1 MSGPAE
7 HAHEFPS
14 AATEETV
21 LDIQGMT
28 CASCVRRVE
37 KALGKA
43 EGVSDANVN
52 FATHQ
57 ASVHHAP
64 GIDPSRLVEA
74 VEKAGYSARPV
85 VDHSAHSASEHAEH
99 LRAESEA
106 ELASMRRNLWLSA
119 ALTAPLVIMSMA
131 SHHRESWLNWLLFAL
146 ATPAIFWCGRGFFAV
161 AARAARHGSATMDTL
176 VALGTGAA
184 WAYSTY
190 ALLAYAGNAHLQSE
204 HVYFESGAVIV
215 TLILLGRYL
224 EARAKSHMSDAIRKL
239 MDLAP
244 KIATVVRGGADV
256 EVPID
261 ELHPGDLV
269 RVRPGEKVAVD
280 GVVVEGTSHVDE
292 SMLTGEP
299 MPVAKGP
306 GDRVTGGTVN
316 DRGTFVFRA
325 ERVGSD
331 TMLAS
336 IAAMVRNAQGSKAP
350 MQGLADRVSGVFV
363 PIVILI
369 AVGTLVTYLAL
380 GRPIDAGMMAAVA
393 VLVIACPCALGLA
406 TPTALMVGTGRG
418 SELGI
423 LVKDGAAL
431 ERAGSIRTI
440 LLDKT
445 GTLTEGKPRLTDREA
460 FGGWSADEALGLAA
474 SLESRSEH
482 PLARAVVAAA
492 REAGLEMLALEAF
505 EAVRGQGLVGRVAGR
520 EVRIGRPGWV
530 PVDAAAADA
539 VARLQAEG
547 KTVFVAASGGE
558 TAVFAVSDVVAPHAR
573 EAVADLRTL
582 GVEPVMVTGDNR
594 EAALVVAQAVG
605 IDRVEANVLPA
616 DKAAIVKAYQEHGP
630 VAMVGDGIN
639 DAPAL
644 AQADLG
650 IAMGHGTDV
659 ALETAG
665 VTLLRSDL
673 RGVPQAIRLAR
684 STLATI
690 KWNLFWAFVYNVV
703 MIPLAAVGLL
713 KPMLA
718 AAAMAFSS
726 ISVVLNS
733 LRLKRFR

>member
-1 MSGPAE
+1 
-7 HAHEFPS
+7 
-14 AATEETV
+14 
-21 LDIQGMT
+21 
-28 CASCVRRVE
+28 
-37 KALGKA
+37 
-43 EGVSDANVN
+43 
-52 FATHQ
+52 
-57 ASVHHAP
+57 
-64 GIDPSRLVEA
+64 
-74 VEKAGYSARPV
+74 
-85 VDHSAHSASEHAEH
+85 
-99 LRAESEA
+99 
-106 ELASMRRNLWLSA
+106 
-119 ALTAPLVIMSMA
+119 
-131 SHHRESWLNWLLFAL
+131 
-146 ATPAIFWCGRGFFAV
+146 
-161 AARAARHGSATMDTL
+161 
-176 VALGTGAA
+176 
-184 WAYSTY
+184 
-190 ALLAYAGNAHLQSE
+190 
-204 HVYFESGAVIV
+204 
-215 TLILLGRYL
+215 
-224 EARAKSHMSDAIRKL
+224 
-239 MDLAP
+239 
-244 KIATVVRGGADV
+244 
-256 EVPID
+256 
-261 ELHPGDLV
+261 
-269 RVRPGEKVAVD
+269 
-280 GVVVEGTSHVDE
+280 
-292 SMLTGEP
+292 
-299 MPVAKGP
+299 
-306 GDRVTGGTVN
+306 
-316 DRGTFVFRA
+316 
-325 ERVGSD
+325 
-331 TMLAS
+331 
-336 IAAMVRNAQGSKAP
+336 
-350 MQGLADRVSGVFV
+350 VSGVFV